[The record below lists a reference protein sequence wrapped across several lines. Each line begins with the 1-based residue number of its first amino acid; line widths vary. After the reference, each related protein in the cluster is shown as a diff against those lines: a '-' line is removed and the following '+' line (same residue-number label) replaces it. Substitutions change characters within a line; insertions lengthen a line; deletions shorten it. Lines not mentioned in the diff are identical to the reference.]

1 MEIRIDRIEKDLE
14 AINSFT
20 ATPGKGITRF
30 TFSQEYMR
38 ARDYVIA
45 ELKKIGAQVST
56 TVGGNL
62 RGRLEGGEKGRPSVM
77 VGSHIDSVF
86 QGGRFDGVAGVVC
99 ALEAA
104 RVIAENNVRHRY
116 PLDVVVFAEEE
127 GSRFGSIMIGSRA
140 WVGKLRGDDL
150 LRLKDRDGI
159 SYLEAMES
167 SGLIVE
173 DSHVLGASDVM
184 AMIELH
190 IEQSL
195 VLENRGIRIGAVE
208 GINGIKQLMVTL
220 HGVPN
225 HAGATP
231 MGLRKDALQGA
242 ARIITEVER
251 IATHEMRGNTVATVG
266 FVNCE
271 PGQTNVIPGK
281 VQFTVDIRDL
291 DPKRLEEAVNRVVAQ
306 IEQTCRDRGL
316 TFEIAPRSDTPPVRL
331 SEKIIRLIE
340 EAARDIN
347 VQSLR
352 MPSGALHDSSIL
364 PEITEVGMIF
374 VPSKEGRSHCP
385 EEFTE
390 LDDLA
395 SGAQILLGATLKLIR

>member
-1 MEIRIDRIEKDLE
+1 MEVRVDRIEKDLE

-62 RGRLEGGEKGRPSVM
+62 RGCLEGREKGRPSVM

-104 RVIAENNVRHRY
+104 RVIAENNVLHRY

-140 WVGKLRGDDL
+140 WVGKLRSDDL

-159 SYLEAMES
+159 SYREAMES
-167 SGLIVE
+167 SGLIVD
-173 DSHVLGASDVM
+173 DSHVLAANDVM

-195 VLENRGIRIGAVE
+195 VLESKGIRIGSVE
-208 GINGIKQLMVTL
+208 GINGIKQFLVTL
-220 HGVPN
+220 HGVAN

-242 ARIITEVER
+242 ARIISEVER
-251 IATHEMRGNTVATVG
+251 IATHEMRGSIVATVG

-306 IEQTCRDRGL
+306 IEQTCADRAL

-390 LDDLA
+390 LNDLA
-395 SGAQILLGATLKLIR
+395 AGAQILLGATLKLIR

>member
-1 MEIRIDRIEKDLE
+1 MEVRIDRIEKDLE

-30 TFSQEYMR
+30 TFSQEYMK
-38 ARDYVIA
+38 ARNYVIA

-62 RGRLEGGEKGRPSVM
+62 RGRLEGREKGRPSVM

-104 RVIAENNVRHRY
+104 RVIAENNVHHRY

-140 WVGKLRGDDL
+140 WIGRLRSDDL
-150 LRLKDRDGI
+150 LPLKDRDGI

-195 VLENRGIRIGAVE
+195 VLESRGIRIGAVE
-208 GINGIKQLMVTL
+208 GINGIKQFMVTL

-251 IATHEMRGNTVATVG
+251 MATHEMRGNIVATVG

-291 DPKRLEEAVNRVVAQ
+291 DPKRLEEAVKQVVAQ
-306 IEQTCRDRGL
+306 IEKTCGDRGL

-395 SGAQILLGATLKLIR
+395 AGAQILLGATLKLIQ

>member
-38 ARDYVIA
+38 ARDYVIT
-45 ELKKIGAQVST
+45 ELTRIGARVST

-62 RGRLEGGEKGRPSVM
+62 RGRLEGSEKGHPPVM
-77 VGSHIDSVF
+77 AGSHIDSVF

-104 RVIAENNVRHRY
+104 RVIAENKVAHRY
-116 PLDVVVFAEEE
+116 PFDVVVFAEEE
-127 GSRFGSIMIGSRA
+127 GSRFGSVMVGSRA
-140 WVGKLRGDDL
+140 WIGKLSNDDL

-159 SYLEAMES
+159 SYVEAMES
-167 SGLIVE
+167 TGLII
-173 DSHVLGASDVM
+173 DDPNILRASDVM

-195 VLENRGIRIGAVE
+195 VLESKGIRIGVVE
-208 GINGIKQLMVTL
+208 GINGIKQFMVTL
-220 HGVPN
+220 DGVAN

-231 MGLRKDALQGA
+231 MGLRNDALQGA
-242 ARIITEVER
+242 ARIIMEVER
-251 IATHEMRGNTVATVG
+251 IAIHEMGENTVATVG
-266 FVNCE
+266 YVNCE
-271 PGQTNVIPGK
+271 PGQANVIPGK

-291 DPKRLEEAVNRVVAQ
+291 DKKRLGEAAKRVTAQ
-306 IEQTCRDRGL
+306 IEKICGDRGL
-316 TFEIAPRSDTPPVRL
+316 AFDVTPRSDTPPVRL

-340 EAARDIN
+340 EAARGIN
-347 VQSLR
+347 VQFLR

-385 EEFTE
+385 QESTE
-390 LDDLA
+390 LNDLA
-395 SGAQILLGATLKLIR
+395 AGAQVLLGATLKLIQ